1 MLFIYFKNNDF
12 MLKNYY
18 KENNIDKRGYN
29 NTVCYR
35 IVLNG
40 HNNFRKWMKT
50 IGFRNPRHLKKVV
63 EMGPVELP
71 NPEAL

>member
-40 HNNFRKWMKT
+40 HNNFRKWMKI
-50 IGFRNPRHLKKVV
+50 IGFRNSRHLKKVV